1 VRVAGRV
8 RAEAAG
14 RASVVDLARDHALA
28 QVAFL
33 ELASPERAFLEGLA
47 GVAASGG
54 QDEVWS
60 DRYS

>member
-1 VRVAGRV
+1 VQVAGRV

-14 RASVVDLARDHALA
+14 RASVDLALDHALA

-33 ELASPERAFLEGLA
+33 ELASPETAFLEGLA

>member
-1 VRVAGRV
+1 MRVAGRV
-8 RAEAAG
+8 RAEAVG
-14 RASVVDLARDHALA
+14 RASVVDLALDHALA

>member
-1 VRVAGRV
+1 M
-8 RAEAAG
+8 
-14 RASVVDLARDHALA
+14 VDLALDHALA